1 MAEGKEKYALI
12 EKPTHCCPAKQKQ
25 IGFPTACHRE
35 ERSDAAI
42 SWYTPGQLTLYQEIA
57 ASGCALLAMTAE
69 DWSRYFF
76 INAPYSDLPSPVVGT
91 FRKKAQKRPPL
102 AERPWDSLVNLPDY
116 RKLAK
121 CLMVRTI

>member
-1 MAEGKEKYALI
+1 MAERKEKYALI
-12 EKPTHCCPAKQKQ
+12 EKPPHCCAAKQNQ
-25 IGFPTACHRE
+25 PGFPTACHRE

-57 ASGCALLAMTAE
+57 ASGYALLAMTAE
-69 DWSRYFF
+69 DRSRYFF

-91 FRKKAQKRPPL
+91 FRKKSAKKAAPCGAAL
-102 AERPWDSLVNLPDY
+102 GFTCELLDY